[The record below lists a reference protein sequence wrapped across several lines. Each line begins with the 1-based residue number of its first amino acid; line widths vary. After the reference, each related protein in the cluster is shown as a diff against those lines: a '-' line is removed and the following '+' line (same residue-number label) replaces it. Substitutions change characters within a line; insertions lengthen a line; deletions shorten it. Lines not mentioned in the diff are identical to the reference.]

1 MCCGVGT
8 EATLWEQLL
17 SHLPADSGLMAIRP
31 GWQILAEFKGEGT
44 SQAPKDGNVGAAA
57 SWDLKLVRL
66 PCTLSSQT
74 GHSPASRSPFL
85 WDFQG

>member
-17 SHLPADSGLMAIRP
+17 SYLPADSGLMAIRP

-44 SQAPKDGNVGAAA
+44 SQAPKIDGVPQLCSANPT
-57 SWDLKLVRL
+57 SLVLIRL
-66 PCTLSSQT
+66 RIMSLAKPT
-74 GHSPASRSPFL
+74 
-85 WDFQG
+85 